1 LIYLEYKMN
10 SDSVISILG
19 PLAPL
24 YAGPNEAIVVDAPD
38 RIYVRDPNVIELVQ
52 APVKFDSVEAL
63 RQVIDNL
70 MALGGITLTSS
81 NSSGE
86 VRLPDGS
93 RVVAVIPPTAVGS
106 PYLVIQKIPDHTD
119 FTWENLVKWTSLSE
133 EVHKLLMSALHL
145 WTNML
150 IVGDTRN
157 PKNYLLN
164 LVADSIDPKER
175 VIVVAESY
183 LLPVAKQPRRIHLEP
198 GGPEKLSVSYLLEIA
213 ARMRPNWLVLGDFE
227 GPEAMRAIQLM
238 KSGYP
243 TLATLCADNPEDAL
257 AQIEMMCMRTNPSLG
272 LMEIRQ
278 MIASAFGLV
287 VFLKTRALPDQRIRV
302 TQIVDVCSVDNN
314 RYILQPL
321 FTYDN
326 ERGLLE
332 MTETGRGW
340 VDRKREKWTR
350 G

>member
-1 LIYLEYKMN
+1 MEKKMN
-10 SDSVISILG
+10 LDSIVSILG

-24 YAGPNEAIVVDAPD
+24 YAGPNEAIVVDAPE
-38 RIYVRDPNVIELVQ
+38 RIYVRDPNFIELVQ
-52 APVKFDSVEAL
+52 SPVQFESVEAL
-63 RQVIDNL
+63 RQVIDAL
-70 MALGGITLTSS
+70 MALGGITLSPS
-81 NSSGE
+81 NSTGE

-93 RVVAVIPPTAVGS
+93 RVVAVIPPTAIGS

-119 FTWENLVKWTSLSE
+119 FTWENLLKWTSLSE
-133 EVHKLLMSALHL
+133 EAHKLLLSALHL
-145 WTNML
+145 WTNIL

-157 PKNYLLN
+157 PKNYFLN
-164 LVADSIDPKER
+164 LLANSIDPKER
-175 VIVVAESY
+175 VIVVAETH

-198 GGPEKLSVSYLLEIA
+198 GGPEKLSVSNLLEVA

-227 GPEAMRAIQLM
+227 GPEAIRAIQLM

-243 TLATLCADNPEDAL
+243 TLSTLCADNPEDAL

-302 TQIVDVCSVDNN
+302 TQIVEVCGVDNN

-332 MTETGRGW
+332 MTETGKGW
-340 VDRKREKWTR
+340 VERKQEKWTR

>member
-1 LIYLEYKMN
+1 MN
-10 SDSVISILG
+10 SDLIISILG

-38 RIYVRDPNVIELVQ
+38 RIYVRDANVVELVQ
-52 APVKFDSVEAL
+52 APVNLDSVEAL
-63 RQVIDNL
+63 RQVIDAL
-70 MALGGITLTSS
+70 MALGGITLSTA
-81 NSSGE
+81 NSTGE

-119 FTWENLVKWTSLSE
+119 FTWENLLKWTSISE
-133 EVHKLLMSALHL
+133 EAYELVLSALHL

-164 LVADSIDPKER
+164 LLANSIDPKER
-175 VIVVAESY
+175 VIVVAESH

-198 GGPEKLSVSYLLEIA
+198 GGPEKLSVSNLLEVA
-213 ARMRPNWLVLGDFE
+213 AKMRPNWLVLGDFE

-243 TLATLCADNPEDAL
+243 TLSTLCAESPEDAL
-257 AQIEMMCMRTNPSLG
+257 AQLEMMCMRANPSLG
-272 LMEIRQ
+272 LVEIRQ
-278 MIASAFGLV
+278 MIASAFELV

-302 TQIVDVCSVDNN
+302 TQIVEVCGVDNN

-321 FTYDN
+321 FTYNN
-326 ERGLLE
+326 EQGLLE
-332 MTETGRGW
+332 LTETGKGW
-340 VDRKREKWTR
+340 VDRKREKWMR

>member
-1 LIYLEYKMN
+1 MDLDAL
-10 SDSVISILG
+10 ISILG

-24 YAGPNEAIVVDAPD
+24 YAGSSDAIVVDAPD
-38 RIYVRDPNVIELVQ
+38 RIYVRDPNFIELVQ
-52 APVKFDSVEAL
+52 SPVQIDSVDTL
-63 RQVIDNL
+63 RQVIDAL
-70 MALGGITLTSS
+70 MALGGLTLTPA
-81 NSSGE
+81 NSTGE

-119 FTWENLVKWTSLSE
+119 FTWENLIKWTSLSDE
-133 EVHKLLMSALHL
+133 AHELLVSALHL

-157 PKNYLLN
+157 PKNFLLN
-164 LVADSIDPKER
+164 LLANSIDTKER
-175 VIVVAESY
+175 VIVVAEAY
-183 LLPVAKQPRRIHLEP
+183 QLPVAKQPRRIHLEP
-198 GGPEKLSVSYLLEIA
+198 GGSEKLSVSQLLEIA
-213 ARMRPNWLVLGDFE
+213 AKMRPNWLVLSDFE

-243 TLATLCADNPEDAL
+243 TMATLCADNPEDAL

-287 VFLKTRALPDQRIRV
+287 VYLKTRALPDQRIRL
-302 TQIVDVCSVDNN
+302 TQIVEISGVENS

-326 ERGLLE
+326 EQGLLE

-340 VDRKREKWTR
+340 VERKREKWTR